1 MCAGDYD
8 ISLLRK
14 YRLLQM
20 EKEKSFS
27 SATMSYGQILQM
39 SLKKFAQNA
48 DIKVKGFGLKKV
60 DGAV

>member
-1 MCAGDYD
+1 
-8 ISLLRK
+8 
-14 YRLLQM
+14 M
-20 EKEKSFS
+20 EKEKSCS